1 MKTFLDAVLS
11 LFFGLFL
18 ICFAFAAKPKAQIS
32 SLETGRKAVVVE
44 LFTSEGC
51 SSCPPADALLQ
62 RLQEQQPVSG
72 AEVIALEE
80 HVDYW
85 NHDGWSDPFSSPEW
99 TRRQLEYG
107 TKFKND
113 AYTPQMVVDGRT
125 QFVGSS
131 GRGAELEIANAARAE
146 KTSVAITS
154 AKVDATRSQR
164 FTVSVGKLTGNA
176 DGDPAEVWLA
186 VAEDGLHS
194 SVSAG
199 ENAGRVLRHISTLR
213 SLRKIGVAGAGP
225 VSFTGNPVIEFKSHW
240 DPAKLRVLVFVQK
253 KKSREILGAA
263 STSIKGSARNLT
275 ISAADASAPTSAFPS
290 ARLEPALGE
299 PSACSVYTC
308 VR

>member
-1 MKTFLDAVLS
+1 LKTFIGAVLS
-11 LFFGLFL
+11 LFLGLFL
-18 ICFAFAAKPKAQIS
+18 IGFAFAARPKAQIPS
-32 SLETGRKAVVVE
+32 PETGRKAVVVE

-51 SSCPPADALLQ
+51 SSCPPADALLR
-62 RLQEQQPVSG
+62 RLQEQQPVAG

-99 TRRQLEYG
+99 TQRQLEYG

-113 AYTPQMVVDGRT
+113 AYTPQMVVDGLS
-125 QFVGSS
+125 QFVGNNS
-131 GRGAELEIANAARAE
+131 RGAELEIANAARAE
-146 KTSVAITS
+146 KTEVTITS
-154 AKVDATRSQR
+154 AKADATSSQS

-176 DGDPAEVWLA
+176 DGDVAEVWLA

-194 SVSAG
+194 SVNAG

-213 SLRKIGVAGAGP
+213 SLHQIGVAGGGP
-225 VSFTGNPVIEFKSHW
+225 VSFTGNPFVEFKSHW

-263 STSIKGSARNLT
+263 SVSIKG
-275 ISAADASAPTSAFPS
+275 
-290 ARLEPALGE
+290 
-299 PSACSVYTC
+299 
-308 VR
+308 